1 MKWLRW
7 AAKEDSELPSTNR
20 AGGATVH
27 DDSVMSEELKHSHTA
42 QAPSE
47 ERMVAYT
54 LLFKCV
60 VTALIPSILSYYFI
74 TPVVSAL
81 GILYP

>member
-20 AGGATVH
+20 AGDATVH

-47 ERMVAYT
+47 ERMLAYT
-54 LLFKCV
+54 LLLKCV
-60 VTALIPSILSYYFI
+60 VTALILSILSYYFI
-74 TPVVSAL
+74 TPVVSVL
-81 GILYP
+81 GILYL